1 MSGIQLIGMH
11 GWAGDHRGWAPWSRA
26 AAARGWA
33 FCGGERGYGQEAP
46 QQPGWA
52 SGSERRVVIGHSFG
66 PHLLGEALWR
76 EATAAV
82 LLASFTRFVPD
93 GREGRAVNAALRAMG
108 RRIRAGEEQEQLRDF
123 LQQAASPQSRALLP
137 EGPLEQGI
145 SPDGRKRLLEDLEQ
159 LGSTSGLPAGF
170 PSGIPVLIVEGGQD
184 QIVSASSREELKQ
197 ALPEATVWSRNALGH
212 SLIDPAMPDAV
223 LDWIADAQA

>member
-26 AAARGWA
+26 AAARGWS
-33 FCGGERGYGQEAP
+33 FCCGERGYGQEAP

-137 EGPLEQGI
+137 EGPLEQGV
-145 SPDGRKRLLEDLEQ
+145 SPDGRKRLLKDLEQ

-197 ALPEATVWSRNALGH
+197 ALPEATVWSRSALGH
-212 SLIDPAMPDAV
+212 SLIDPALPDAV

>member
-137 EGPLEQGI
+137 EGPLEQGV

>member
-159 LGSTSGLPAGF
+159 LGSTNGLPAGF

>member
-26 AAARGWA
+26 AAARGWS

-108 RRIRAGEEQEQLRDF
+108 RRIRAGEEQEQLQDF

-137 EGPLEQGI
+137 EGPLEQGV

-197 ALPEATVWSRNALGH
+197 ALPEATVWSRSALGH
-212 SLIDPAMPDAV
+212 SLIDPALPDAV

>member
-1 MSGIQLIGMH
+1 MSAIQLIGMH

-26 AAARGWA
+26 AAARGWS
-33 FCGGERGYGQEAP
+33 FCCGERGYGQEAP

-52 SGSERRVVIGHSFG
+52 SGRERRVVIGHSFG

-82 LLASFTRFVPD
+82 LLASFTRFVPE

-123 LQQAASPQSRALLP
+123 LQLAASPQSRALLP

-145 SPDGRKRLLEDLEQ
+145 GPNGHKRLLEDLEQ

-197 ALPEATVWSRNALGH
+197 ALPEATVWSRSALGH
-212 SLIDPAMPDAV
+212 SLIDPALPDAV
-223 LDWIADAQA
+223 LDWIANAQT

>member
-26 AAARGWA
+26 AAARGWS
-33 FCGGERGYGQEAP
+33 FCCGERGYGQEAP

-52 SGSERRVVIGHSFG
+52 SGSEQRVVIGHSFG
-66 PHLLGEALWR
+66 PHLLEEALWR

-137 EGPLEQGI
+137 EGPLEQGV

-170 PSGIPVLIVEGGQD
+170 PSGIPVLIVEGGED

>member
-26 AAARGWA
+26 AAARGWS
-33 FCGGERGYGQEAP
+33 FCCGERGYGQEAP
-46 QQPGWA
+46 QQPSWA

-82 LLASFTRFVPD
+82 LLASFTRFVPE

-145 SPDGRKRLLEDLEQ
+145 GPDGRKRLLEDLEQ

-212 SLIDPAMPDAV
+212 SLIDPALPDAV

>member
-108 RRIRAGEEQEQLRDF
+108 RRIRAGEEQKQLRDF

-159 LGSTSGLPAGF
+159 LGSTNGLPAGF